1 MHVSLRR
8 ILVFAPAW
16 LVLFSL
22 AAFDLRGSE
31 DPSSP
36 AVAEA
41 NARFI
46 FRFQPGDD
54 PAWAAPD
61 HDDSSW
67 LPITRMQL
75 PSREGIYWVRWR
87 LQLHDTDTL
96 PLRDG
101 LLLKMVASY
110 DLYWDGHLVGRNGR
124 PASSAAEE
132 IPGNVDALFQIP
144 DDLLGPGEHVVALR
158 LSSFHTGFSSANYGL
173 FFRWANFR
181 DLLVE
186 RSRTAMLSV
195 MAVGAAL
202 VVAVVF
208 GLMWLIAGRRLPLL
222 LFSLLFLCAA
232 IMQALQAWRWLF
244 DYPYHWHYP
253 RSVATAGFVTAVAAL
268 LPIFVLHHFRV
279 GQPRW
284 LYAFVAIPMIGVWL
298 GNSYY
303 NIIGF
308 HAFAV
313 GFTAALFLSILAI
326 VRRKRG
332 AGFATA
338 GLAASLLALLFA
350 PFEFLDHAFFISAGP
365 AAFGL
370 LLALVLQLR
379 DERKEAQQ
387 AKLTAARLEIELL
400 KKNIEP
406 HFVLNTL
413 AALVEII
420 EQQPKTAVTLIEAL
434 ADEFRLLNRISSEK
448 LIPLSQE
455 LELCQAHLHVMSLRK
470 GAHCSLVTAG
480 ISPRAQIP
488 PALFLTLIEN
498 GLTHLLPRDG
508 AIRFHLAAES
518 HGSSTTYTL
527 RADGLRQ
534 SDTPPASPAEGTGLR
549 YIKARLEESFTAA
562 WSLASHPSPSGW
574 ETIITVPFVSA
585 PPNAQLSTP
594 DPSAHLLR
602 RAPKTA

>member
-1 MHVSLRR
+1 MHSFVRR
-8 ILVFAPAW
+8 LFATA
-16 LVLFSL
+16 VTSTALF
-22 AAFDLRGSE
+22 AANLYELRGAATE
-31 DPSSP
+31 TLPCIT
-36 AVAEA
+36 EA
-41 NARFI
+41 TPRFT
-46 FRFQPGDD
+46 FRFNPGDD
-54 PAWAAPD
+54 PRWAAKD
-61 HDDSSW
+61 FDDSQWRSVGR
-67 LPITRMQL
+67 LQL
-75 PSREGIYWVRWR
+75 PSREGPYWVRYR
-87 LQLHDTDTL
+87 LYL
-96 PLRDG
+96 PSDRSPASLDG
-101 LLLKMVASY
+101 LILKVVASY
-110 DLYWDGHLVGRNGR
+110 ELYWDGQLIGRNGR
-124 PASSAAEE
+124 PADTLEGE

-144 DDLLGPGEHVVALR
+144 RELLAPGEHVVALR
-158 LSSFHTGFSSANYGL
+158 MSSFRTGFRSTTYGI

-202 VVAVVF
+202 VVGVVF
-208 GLMWLIAGRRLPLL
+208 GLMWLLAGRRPPLL

-232 IMQALQAWRWLF
+232 AMQAMQAWRWLF

-253 RSVATAGFVTAVAAL
+253 RLVAIAAIVSAVAAL
-268 LPIFVLHHFRV
+268 LPIFVMHHFRV
-279 GQPRW
+279 GRPRW
-284 LYAFVAIPMIGVWL
+284 ICAVVFVAILAAWIG
-298 GNSYY
+298 NHYY
-303 NIIGF
+303 NLIVL

-313 GFTAALFLSILAI
+313 GFGTAFALAALAAF
-326 VRRKRG
+326 RRKRG
-332 AGFATA
+332 AAVACA
-338 GLAASLLALLFA
+338 GLAASLLALLLA
-350 PFEFLDHAFFISAGP
+350 PVEFLEHAFFLSAGP

-470 GAHCSLVTAG
+470 GARCSLVTEG
-480 ISPRAQIP
+480 ISPRAQLP

-508 AIRFHLAAES
+508 AIRFHLAAKS

-534 SDTPPASPAEGTGLR
+534 SDTPPASPNEGTGLR

-562 WSLASHPSPSGW
+562 WSLAGHPSPSGW
-574 ETIITVPFVSA
+574 ETIITVPFVAA
-585 PPNAQLSTP
+585 PPDAPLSIP
-594 DPSAHLLR
+594 DPSASLLP

>member
-1 MHVSLRR
+1 MRASLRR
-8 ILVFAPAW
+8 TLLPLLAW
-16 LVLFSL
+16 LFIL
-22 AAFDLRGSE
+22 AAGLRASE
-31 DPSSP
+31 SNPNPP
-36 AVAEA
+36 AAESTP
-41 NARFI
+41 RFV
-46 FRFQPGDD
+46 FRFQTGDD
-54 PAWAAPD
+54 LQWAEKD
-61 HDDSSW
+61 FDDSAWRSINR
-67 LPITRMQL
+67 LQL
-75 PSREGIYWVRWR
+75 PSRSGPYWVRWR
-87 LQLHDTDTL
+87 LRLQDSDTS

-110 DLYWDGHLVGRNGR
+110 DLYWDGHLIGRNGR
-124 PASSAAEE
+124 PAASLADE

-144 DDLLGPGEHVVALR
+144 PELLGPGEHVVALR
-158 LSSFHTGFSSANYGL
+158 LSSFRTGFSSRTYGL

-181 DLLVE
+181 ELLVE

-195 MAVGAAL
+195 MAVGAA
-202 VVAVVF
+202 AVIAIVF
-208 GLMWLIAGRRLPLL
+208 GLMWLLAGRRLPLFI
-222 LFSLLFLCAA
+222 FSLLFLFAA
-232 IMQALQAWRWLF
+232 VMQALQAWRWLF

-253 RSVATAGFVTAVAAL
+253 RSVATAAFVTGLAAL

-279 GQPRW
+279 GRPRW
-284 LYAFVAIPMIGVWL
+284 AYAIIAVAMLAIWL
-298 GNSYY
+298 TNSYY
-303 NIIGF
+303 NSIGLLS
-308 HAFAV
+308 FAV
-313 GFTAALFLSILAI
+313 GFVVALSLSILAI

-332 AGFATA
+332 AGAATA
-338 GLAASLLALLFA
+338 GLATSLLALLFA

-370 LLALVLQLR
+370 LVAFVLQLR

-387 AKLTAARLEIELL
+387 ARLTAARLEIELL

-420 EQQPKTAVTLIEAL
+420 EQQPKTAITLIEAL

-470 GAHCSLVTAG
+470 GAHCSLTTAAVN
-480 ISPRAQIP
+480 PHAQIP
-488 PALFLTLIEN
+488 PALFLTLVEN

-508 AIRFHLAAES
+508 AIRFHLAAAP
-518 HGSSTTYTL
+518 HGNSTVYTL
-527 RADGLRQ
+527 RADGLSQ
-534 SDTPPASPAEGTGLR
+534 LDTPNPSPTDGTGLR

-574 ETIITVPFVSA
+574 ETVITVPAISVA
-585 PPNAQLSTP
+585 PA
-594 DPSAHLLR
+594 
-602 RAPKTA
+602 APLPQPA